1 MRIYNRISEAP
12 IYRLK
17 KSSVYNIYN
26 VEKIQTDL
34 GERYILFATDNR
46 SYLASKYI
54 TKFINEHNII
64 EKYPHYLIIKTK
76 KIKQFK
82 TKKGRIGQYL
92 DLIIENKYR
101 YDDLI
106 FNSVQEIDDHIKMN
120 NYKIANELIKTLLK

>member
-1 MRIYNRISEAP
+1 MRIYDRISETP

-17 KSSVYNIYN
+17 KLSVYHIYN

-34 GERYILFATDNR
+34 GERYLIYATDNR
-46 SYLASKYI
+46 VYLANKYI
-54 TKFINEHNII
+54 TNYINNIKH
-64 EKYPHYLIIKTK
+64 EKYPHYLVIKTK

-120 NYKIANELIKTLLK
+120 NYKIAKELIKSLLN